1 MSTSTDPVTPEPVLL
16 RSDDH
21 GIATLTLNR
30 PAKYN
35 ALSEELLASMQYELD
50 QIAKDETLR
59 VVIIAA
65 QGKAFCAGHDLKEM
79 RASEDRA
86 VHKAL
91 FDQCGRMMISI
102 NRLPQPV
109 IAQVHGIATAAG
121 CQLVANCDLAVA
133 DEDARFAVSGIN
145 FGLFCS
151 TPAVPLS
158 RNLLR

>member
-86 VHKAL
+86 APCHE
-91 FDQCGRMMISI
+91 
-102 NRLPQPV
+102 
-109 IAQVHGIATAAG
+109 
-121 CQLVANCDLAVA
+121 
-133 DEDARFAVSGIN
+133 EDRTS
-145 FGLFCS
+145 
-151 TPAVPLS
+151 PPRS
-158 RNLLR
+158 RDRCERQGQACE